1 MKIAVCFFGIPR
13 YPKKGK
19 ILNKTFYSKIEIDYY
34 AHFWKSEE
42 TEEVRSLYNFK
53 NILIEEQ
60 KDFSDKFDFDV
71 DLSKTTRGMHNSLS
85 PLYSLNQVG
94 KLIED
99 EYDYI
104 VLTRTDV
111 VQLGHELKRNLSD
124 NTILYSSF
132 VDGDNWIIN
141 ENDDHIDFKFIC
153 SSKENILYATKLY
166 ENLEIYLKDDR
177 IPLCHHRLLSHHLKK
192 KIKKFQMIP
201 SGGEDN
207 GGWYFIRNNN
217 LSVG

>member
-19 ILNKTFYSKIEIDYY
+19 TLNRMFYGNLEVDYY
-34 AHFWKSEE
+34 AHFWESEE
-42 TEEVRSLYNFK
+42 IEEVKSLYNFK
-53 NILIEEQ
+53 NILVEEQ
-60 KDFSDKFDFDV
+60 KDFSNEFDFDV
-71 DLSKTTRGMHNSLS
+71 DLTKTTRGIHDSIS
-85 PLYSLNQVG
+85 PLYSLMQVG
-94 KLIED
+94 KLIKE

-111 VQLGHELKRNLSD
+111 VQLGDELRKNLSD

-132 VDGDNWIIN
+132 VGGNSWVIN
-141 ENDDHIDFKFIC
+141 GNDDHIDFKFIC
-153 SSKENILYATKLY
+153 SSKENILHVTSLY
-166 ENLEIYLKDDR
+166 KNLQIYLKDDR

-201 SGGEDN
+201 SNGEDN